1 MPLRMSLQTLQ
12 KERNT
17 ILGLVVDYFR
27 HLWSDVWFYGKTL
40 SVTVAGKLPGESG
53 VLFPPAGDPSAYT
66 FTPSRARATTNGF
79 FREDG
84 HLGHN
89 NHNTDNIIIQ
99 MRSAGQYSRIN
110 SE

>member
-1 MPLRMSLQTLQ
+1 MPLGMSLQTLQ

-53 VLFPPAGDPSAYT
+53 VLFPPRAGPLQPT
-66 FTPSRARATTNGF
+66 RLPRLG
-79 FREDG
+79 REQQPTASSVKLDT
-84 HLGHN
+84 L
-89 NHNTDNIIIQ
+89 DIIILIQ
-99 MRSAGQYSRIN
+99 II
-110 SE
+110 